1 MESLIILNQINIK
14 IIKKKLIMMIKINQM
29 IIKMI
34 KIKTKFYMN
43 LKNKIFNSK
52 NKLKLEKLKES
63 HQYSYFLP
71 FILSKVGGNI
81 SEESDSIIRY
91 AFSMFTL
98 NLIVLIC
105 FINVFGYIL
114 SLYLI
119 SKYDIE
125 TKFPKLKR
133 IIKYYEKSTQFFI
146 IIEVLIGFIFL
157 IVIIIM
163 NLILCGVIILK

>member
-1 MESLIILNQINIK
+1 MK
-14 IIKKKLIMMIKINQM
+14 IKINQM

-34 KIKTKFYMN
+34 KIKNKFYMN
-43 LKNKIFNSK
+43 LKTKIINST
-52 NKLKLEKLKES
+52 NKLENLKES
-63 HQYSYFLP
+63 YKYSYFLP
-71 FILSKVGGNI
+71 FILSKVGSNI
-81 SEESDSIIRY
+81 SEESESIIRY

-119 SKYDIE
+119 SKYEIE

-146 IIEVLIGFIFL
+146 ILEVLIGFIFL
-157 IVIIIM
+157 IVTIIL